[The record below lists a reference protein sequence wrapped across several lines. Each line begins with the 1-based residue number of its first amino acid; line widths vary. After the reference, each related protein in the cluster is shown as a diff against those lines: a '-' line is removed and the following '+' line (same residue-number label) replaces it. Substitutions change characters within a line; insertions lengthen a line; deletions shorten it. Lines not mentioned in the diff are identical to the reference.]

1 MNLRIIARSILATLM
16 DFSGQIDNAITNK
29 SNTDYL
35 ILMYHRIIPFGKA
48 EPGLQEGMYVEPE
61 TFNMHIQY
69 FKNKFSVVPLSKV
82 PSFTND
88 VDIKINEK
96 PICVLTFDDG
106 WLDFYKYAY
115 PILLENNIPATVFL
129 PTKYIGT
136 KNRFWTDI
144 IAGYCIN
151 VIKNRDVNSNSSNM
165 VINELNN
172 INGDVNQKIE
182 KAISLLKDFPE
193 DRIVEII
200 NEISGMP
207 GFDRDR
213 DERVFLNWDEARE
226 MFASKLITFGSHTD
240 SHRILV
246 HLTND
251 EIEEEL
257 MTSKSRLLSERVA
270 NPSFIP
276 FCYPNG
282 NLDENIVRKVAD
294 AGYHVATTTRNGWNH
309 PKSSNYDLNRVALH
323 QDMSSG
329 IEMLK
334 CRIAGIY

>member
-1 MNLRIIARSILATLM
+1 MNLRMKARSILANLM
-16 DFSGQIDNAITNK
+16 EYSGQIDNIINNK
-29 SNTDYL
+29 SNNQYL
-35 ILMYHRIIPFGKA
+35 ILMYHRIIPFGEA
-48 EPGLQEGMYVEPE
+48 EPGLQAGMYVEPE
-61 TFNMHIQY
+61 TFRMHTQY
-69 FKNKFSVVPLSKV
+69 LKNKFSVVPISMI
-82 PSFTND
+82 PSFIND
-88 VDIKINEK
+88 VNFKINGK

-129 PTKYIGT
+129 PTKFIGT

-144 IAGYCIN
+144 IAGYCVN
-151 VIKNRDVNSNSSNM
+151 VVNKTGIIRNSQSI

-172 INGDVNQKIE
+172 ISGDVNRIIEKSISHLKDYREDKIE
-182 KAISLLKDFPE
+182 
-193 DRIVEII
+193 EII
-200 NEISGMP
+200 NEIRDMP
-207 GFDRDR
+207 RFERDGKA
-213 DERVFLNWDEARE
+213 RVFMNWDEARE
-226 MFASKLITFGSHTD
+226 MFASKLITFGSHTN
-240 SHRILV
+240 SHRILI

-257 MTSKSRLLSERVA
+257 MTSKSILLSERVV

-282 NLDENIVRKVAD
+282 DHNENIVRKVAD
-294 AGYHVATTTRNGWNH
+294 AGYHVATTTNNGWNH
-309 PKSSNYDLNRVALH
+309 LKLSKYGLNRVALH
-323 QDMSSG
+323 QDMSFK

>member
-1 MNLRIIARSILATLM
+1 MEI
-16 DFSGQIDNAITNK
+16 SGQIDKAITSR
-29 SNTDYL
+29 SNAQYL
-35 ILMYHRIIPFGKA
+35 ILMYHRIIPFREA
-48 EPGLQEGMYVEPE
+48 EHGLQAGMYVEPE
-61 TFNMHIQY
+61 TFSMHVQY
-69 FKNKFSVVPLSKV
+69 LKNEFSVIPFSEA

-88 VDIKINEK
+88 VNLKINNK
-96 PICVLTFDDG
+96 PICILTFDDG

-115 PILLENNIPATVFL
+115 PILVENNVPATVFL

-144 IAGYCIN
+144 IAGYIVN
-151 VIKNRDVNSNSSNM
+151 VSKKQSVNSNSSNV
-165 VINELNN
+165 VINKLNN
-172 INGDVNQKIE
+172 ISGDVNQKIE
-182 KAISLLKDFPE
+182 KAISMLKDFRE
-193 DRIVEII
+193 DRIEEII
-200 NEISGMP
+200 NEISDIP
-207 GFDRDR
+207 RFDRDR
-213 DERVFLNWDEARE
+213 KERVFLNWDEARE
-226 MFASKLITFGSHTD
+226 MFASKLVTFGSHTD

-246 HLTND
+246 HLTNN

-257 MTSKSRLLSERVA
+257 QTSKSRLLLERVV

-282 NLDENIVRKVAD
+282 NHDENIVRKVVD
-294 AGYHVATTTRNGWNH
+294 AGYHVATTTKNGWNY

-323 QDMSSG
+323 QDMSFG

>member
-1 MNLRIIARSILATLM
+1 MNLRIKARSILANLM
-16 DFSGQIDNAITNK
+16 EYSGQIDNIINNK
-29 SNTDYL
+29 SNNQYL
-35 ILMYHRIIPFGKA
+35 ILMYHRIIPFGEA
-48 EPGLQEGMYVEPE
+48 EPGLQAGMYVEPE
-61 TFNMHIQY
+61 TFRMHTQY
-69 FKNKFSVVPLSKV
+69 LKNKFSVVPISMI
-82 PSFTND
+82 PSFIND
-88 VDIKINEK
+88 VNFKINGK

-129 PTKYIGT
+129 PTKFIGT

-144 IAGYCIN
+144 IAGYCVN
-151 VIKNRDVNSNSSNM
+151 VVNKTGIIRNSQSI

-172 INGDVNQKIE
+172 ISGDVNRIIEKSISHLKDYREDKIE
-182 KAISLLKDFPE
+182 
-193 DRIVEII
+193 EII
-200 NEISGMP
+200 NEIRDMP
-207 GFDRDR
+207 RFERDGKA
-213 DERVFLNWDEARE
+213 RVFMNWDEARE
-226 MFASKLITFGSHTD
+226 MFASKLITFGSHTN
-240 SHRILV
+240 SHRILI

-257 MTSKSRLLSERVA
+257 MTSKSILLSERVV

-282 NLDENIVRKVAD
+282 DHNENIVRKVAD
-294 AGYHVATTTRNGWNH
+294 AGYHVATTTNNGWNH
-309 PKSSNYDLNRVALH
+309 LKLSKYGLNRVALH
-323 QDMSSG
+323 QDMSFK

>member
-1 MNLRIIARSILATLM
+1 MNLCIKARSILANLM
-16 DFSGQIDNAITNK
+16 DISGQIDNAITNK

-48 EPGLQEGMYVEPE
+48 ELGLQEGMYVEPE
-61 TFNMHIQY
+61 TFRMHVQY
-69 FKNKFSVVPLSKV
+69 FKNKFSVVPLSKI

-88 VDIKINEK
+88 VDLKINGK

-106 WLDFYKYAY
+106 WMDFYKYAY

-136 KNRFWTDI
+136 KDRFWTDI
-144 IAGYCIN
+144 ISRYCIN
-151 VIKNRDVNSNSSNM
+151 VINNRDVIRNSTNM

-172 INGDVNQKIE
+172 IKGDVNQVIE
-182 KAISLLKDFPE
+182 KAISLLKDFHE
-193 DRIVEII
+193 DRIEEII
-200 NEISGMP
+200 HEIVDMP
-207 GFDRDR
+207 GFDRNSN
-213 DERVFLNWDEARE
+213 ERVFLNWDEARE

-246 HLTND
+246 HLTDN

-257 MTSKSRLLSERVA
+257 MASKIRLLSERVA
-270 NPSFIP
+270 DPSFIP

-282 NLDENIVRKVAD
+282 NHDANIVRKVAD
-294 AGYHVATTTRNGWNH
+294 AGYHVATTTKNGWNH
-309 PKSSNYDLNRVALH
+309 PKSSNFDLNRVALH
-323 QDMSSG
+323 QDMSFG